1 MIFSLIWYKFDQVLF
16 NENVAYFFLKTAFSG
31 IFQLGE
37 GGGISRNMHP
47 WFMLNIGPEK
57 SLTLPLNA
65 HATQGWI

>member
-16 NENVAYFFLKTAFSG
+16 NENVAYFFLKTAFSS
-31 IFQLGE
+31 IFQLG

-47 WFMLNIGPEK
+47 RFMLNIGLEK
-57 SLTLPLNA
+57 SLPLPLNA